1 MLQILKFAPAGG
13 VQRPGLGFGAPRRVL
28 RAVLLRAA
36 ALAVQLAVRL
46 EAPVRERPVG
56 FAAVRLGAPAG
67 MLGAGWVEAVV
78 GVAAAAYF
86 VAGLF
91 VVVLR

>member
-1 MLQILKFAPAGG
+1 MLQVLKFAPAVE

-46 EAPVRERPVG
+46 EAPARERPPG
-56 FAAVRLGAPAG
+56 FAAVRLGAPVG
-67 MLGAGWVEAVV
+67 VFGAGRVEAVV
-78 GVAAAAYF
+78 VLAVAAYF

-91 VVVLR
+91 VIVVQ